1 MLLNANYSGFSILPN
16 YKYISRIIISMCFRT
31 SNLRYIDNKDEEN
44 NIVIQNNFN
53 AVINGDYKVRNI
65 KNRQYNETYRKISN

>member
-1 MLLNANYSGFSILPN
+1 
-16 YKYISRIIISMCFRT
+16 MCFRT